1 MGPST
6 TFTSWGSRQSTA
18 IFNRPIALGPK
29 DGSRFQRVIAA
40 VSPENSYTV
49 MPSPL
54 LEMLG
59 IEPEWTDVL
68 KAPDGGQEEY
78 SLAEVRV
85 RIDDRERTTVCV
97 FGKADGPPIL
107 GKYTLDGFGLAVD
120 EANRRLVPARL
131 FLD

>member
-1 MGPST
+1 M
-6 TFTSWGSRQSTA
+6 TA
-18 IFNRPIALGPK
+18 FQQAIELGPK

-40 VSPENSYTV
+40 VSAGNSYTL

-59 IEPEWTDVL
+59 IDPEWTEVFEE
-68 KAPDGGQEEY
+68 AGGGRLEY

-85 RIDDRERTTVCV
+85 RIDGRERTTVCV
-97 FGKADGPPIL
+97 FGDADRQPAL

-120 EANRRLVPARL
+120 EANGRLAPARL
-131 FLD
+131 FLE

>member
-1 MGPST
+1 MAVFNQPITLGT
-6 TFTSWGSRQSTA
+6 KNGSQ
-18 IFNRPIALGPK
+18 
-29 DGSRFQRVIAA
+29 FQRVIAA
-40 VSPENSYTV
+40 VSPENSYSV

-59 IEPEWTDVL
+59 IDPEWTDVL
-68 KAPDGGQEEY
+68 QGPDGGQQEH

-85 RIDDRERTTVCV
+85 RINDRERTTVCV

-120 EANRRLVPARL
+120 EANSRLVPVRL
-131 FLD
+131 FLA

>member
-1 MGPST
+1 M
-6 TFTSWGSRQSTA
+6 
-18 IFNRPIALGPK
+18 ALFHQPVFVGPK

-40 VSPENSYTV
+40 VSPGSTYTS

-59 IEPEWTDVL
+59 VDPEWTEGL
-68 KAPDGGQEEY
+68 EGPDGGQREV

-97 FGKADGPPIL
+97 FGASDSQPLL
-107 GKYTLDGFGLAVD
+107 GKHALDGFGLAVD
-120 EANRRLVPARL
+120 EANSRLVPARL
-131 FLD
+131 FLF